1 MQIHD
6 IQNLIYAHY
15 KSDDEFANVVRSIAE
30 NESASN
36 RHGNRMKLIGAL
48 DYAIRN
54 RKNQPR
60 VIRLDELYGKGTEFV
75 EQREPKFKPED
86 VVLRPDVRKAF
97 DRICLEYRMRDKL
110 TMHGLDSRRK
120 ILLHGPSGTGK
131 TMTSHVLAS
140 QLGLPF
146 YLVRTEEL
154 IGKCL
159 GDTGH
164 NVANL
169 FRIINTAVGVYLFD
183 EFDSLSTSRTSE
195 RNDVAEMNRVVNA
208 LLQLIENDKSASVLL
223 FATNLADSIDF
234 ALFRRFDDVIEFTNP
249 TDEEAKRL
257 IVNILKENG
266 TALCSERVVGE
277 CRNMSHANITRACID
292 ALKDMILA
300 DRTAITEDELVA
312 SLNLRKSEMGVSS
325 PAKQERK

>member
-1 MQIHD
+1 MQIND
-6 IQNLIYAHY
+6 VQNLIYAHY
-15 KSDDEFANVVRSIAE
+15 KSDDEFANVVRAIAE

-36 RHGNRMKLIGAL
+36 RHRNRMKLIGAL

-54 RKNQPR
+54 RQNQPK

-75 EQREPKFKPED
+75 EHREPKFKPDD

-110 TMHGLDSRRK
+110 TLHGLDSRRK
-120 ILLHGPSGTGK
+120 ILLHGPSGK
-131 TMTSHVLAS
+131 TMTSHVLAI

-146 YLVRTEEL
+146 YVVRTEEL

-208 LLQLIENDKSASVLL
+208 LLQLIENDNSASVLL

-266 TALCSERVVGE
+266 TALCTERVVGE
-277 CRNMSHANITRACID
+277 CRNMSHANITKACID

-300 DRTAITEDELVA
+300 DRSVITEDELVA
-312 SLNLRKSEMGVSS
+312 CLNLRKSEMGVSS

>member
-15 KSDDEFANVVRSIAE
+15 KSDDEFVNVAKAIAE
-30 NESASN
+30 QESEAK
-36 RHGNRMKLIGAL
+36 RYGNHQKVMDAL
-48 DYAIRN
+48 NYGIRN
-54 RKNQPR
+54 RANTPK
-60 VIRLDELYGKGTEFV
+60 VIRLEDIYDKGTAFV
-75 EQREPKFKPED
+75 DHREPKFKPED

-110 TMHGLDSRRK
+110 TLHGLDSRRK

-146 YLVRTEEL
+146 YVVRTEEL

-266 TALCSERVVGE
+266 TALCTERVVGE
-277 CRNMSHANITRACID
+277 CRNMSHANITKACID